1 MAHSDSSSAA
11 PYKDGLRT
19 GLGVALGASTLLAF
33 FDIVRSMMSGA
44 SAGGAL
50 PLLGMWSMLGL
61 FVGLGL
67 AVVLGAGN
75 ATWGT
80 GFVRRGLAALRD
92 NTDADR
98 NATAVL
104 LAAVM
109 MIPPLVLAVAKL
121 SVDLV
126 GNRERKDVG
135 GLLLGVIV
143 VVALVVLAIAALPMY
158 RMMRRM
164 VVVVPRLGGVPRL
177 VVVLLGG
184 GLAVLAATLFFV
196 FTKLDWRILN
206 LGSLLAPAA
215 LPLLA
220 LVLGAIAS
228 GPARGL
234 IQRLPAGPLPAV
246 IAAAVA
252 TMLVGLVLL
261 RTPAASTI
269 ADITDKT
276 LIGTK
281 AVTLLRKLIDRDHDG
296 YSAFWGGPD
305 CDDHNAAVHPN
316 AKELPGNGI
325 DDNCVGGDGQILD
338 GDKTQP
344 VVPMQPGQAAAD
356 AAPAPTPP
364 PAATALPGVQNVLIV
379 FVDTL
384 RYDRLGSSGYQRDGK
399 SLTPNL
405 DAFAAQAVSFSH
417 AYAQAPNTPRSVPSF
432 LTSRYPSQ
440 VKVDKQFAG
449 YPANA
454 DDNDFLFEQLKAGGL
469 FTVGETSHF
478 YFCDDKRDPAMCQG
492 FGHKRHTNVMQGADD
507 WQNLEAVDIGPSNK
521 DIASP
526 RIVPR
531 AIAKLNELAQ
541 SKKRFAMM
549 VHLFEPHSTY
559 VEHDGYKITESG
571 TAALAQKYDYEIT
584 FMDTWLGKLFDSL
597 KSNGLA
603 DNTLVVVIADHGE
616 AFGVHSVAGNRMFF
630 HGQTLYDE
638 LLHVPM
644 MFRAPGLAASKRDD
658 VVQLVDLA
666 PTIAAAMGAPASSK
680 WVGRSLVP
688 ALTGATLPPA
698 PAFAELLPAPDWNH
712 DGKAMI
718 SADGKY
724 KVFYRI
730 SDSRWEIYDLVTDPA
745 ETKNLADDAAIA
757 APLKQQLVTWMEGP
771 LGNAP

>member
-1 MAHSDSSSAA
+1 MVHSETPSAT

-19 GLGVALGASTLLAF
+19 GLAVALGASTLLAL
-33 FDIVRSMMSGA
+33 FDIVRSVTSGA
-44 SAGGAL
+44 GAAVAL

-80 GFVRRGLAALRD
+80 GFMRRGLAALRD
-92 NTDADR
+92 NTDTDR
-98 NATAVL
+98 SATAVV
-104 LAAVM
+104 LAAVVM
-109 MIPPLVLAVAKL
+109 VPPLVLTIAKL

-135 GLLLGVIV
+135 GLLLGVVV
-143 VVALVVLAIAALPMY
+143 VVALAVLAIAALPVY
-158 RMMRRM
+158 RVMRRI
-164 VVVVPRLGGVPRL
+164 VVAVPRLGGIPRL
-177 VVVLLGG
+177 VVVLVGG

-220 LVLGAIAS
+220 LILGAIAS
-228 GPARGL
+228 GPARKL
-234 IQRLPAGPLPAV
+234 TQKLPAGPLPAV

-252 TMLVGLVLL
+252 VVLVGLVLL
-261 RTPAASTI
+261 RTPPAPTI

-281 AVTLLRKLIDRDHDG
+281 AVNLLRKLIDRDHDG
-296 YSAFWGGPD
+296 YSAFWAGPD
-305 CDDHNAAVHPN
+305 CNDHNAAVHPN
-316 AKELPGNGI
+316 AKEIPGNGT

-344 VVPMQPGQAAAD
+344 VVSMKPGQD
-356 AAPAPTPP
+356 AAGPTP
-364 PAATALPGVQNVLIV
+364 AAGGLPGVQNVLIV

-384 RYDRLGSSGYQRDGK
+384 RYDRLGSAGYVRDGK

-432 LTSRYPSQ
+432 LASRYPSQ

-449 YPANA
+449 YPANT
-454 DDNDFLFEQLKAGGL
+454 DDNDFLFEQLKASGL

-531 AIAKLNELAQ
+531 AITKLDELAK

-559 VEHDGYKITESG
+559 VEHDGYRITESG
-571 TAALAQKYDYEIT
+571 TDALAQKYDYEIA
-584 FMDTWLGKLFDSL
+584 FMDVWLGKLFDSL
-597 KSNGLA
+597 KNNGLA
-603 DNTLVVVIADHGE
+603 DNTMVVVIADHGE
-616 AFGVHSVAGNRMFF
+616 AFGVHSFAGNRMFF

-644 MFRAPGLAASKRDD
+644 MFRTPGVAPAKRDD
-658 VVQLVDLA
+658 VVQLIDLA
-666 PTIAAAMGAPASSK
+666 PTIAAALGAAPSSK

-688 ALTGATLPPA
+688 ALTGAPLPPT

-730 SDSRWEIYDLVTDPA
+730 SDSRWEIYDLITDPA